1 LRKALIVFAASVVA
15 LQVAIATSVSSDL
28 PPKPSVSIDP
38 GLKQPLA
45 MARSLIGRGQF
56 AEAIRCLQPVLS
68 DPQNNLVLM
77 DGRYIDAKIEANRL
91 IAELPREARALYERE
106 FGGLAQREL
115 ERSQAAGRI
124 DQILAVAAMYRHTDA
139 GRQALNVAAGLFFDG
154 GQFVEAA
161 AAARESLDSPGPP
174 AQESAAAGRLVT
186 AWLKL
191 GQVDSAQ
198 AWVEKRREFLSRHEI
213 EVEGIKHGL
222 DQWLMG
228 CIRRQIDGGPPPIEH
243 RVSGG
248 HPQSV
253 GSGNFTRPST
263 RAIWA
268 KRIEVSGVLNSLAEE
283 LISRR
288 AESGIPPVF
297 HPVPLI
303 VGQTLVVRRGDEL
316 AAYELHKG
324 KTRWSVDLSPA
335 GSGSVDSEIIADRA
349 FSGGPQTALATDG
362 QRIFTVVD
370 DAASY
375 VRPVFT
381 GRGRRLPV
389 ELPPKNSL
397 AAYDLHGGKRLWRL
411 ADIRA
416 LGTAS
421 PSDYGDHDIDFLGP
435 PLAYGGTLYVLGRT
449 DEGAN
454 LLALDPADGTVRWGE
469 SLAGF
474 SGFEA
479 DTASSFGPACV
490 PVQSN
495 GLLICPTPEGIVIA
509 IDLASRTCRWAFR
522 AQPTEEPS
530 RLPARWGRRFP
541 AMEARWLHAWR
552 ENVIRLDD
560 RRCFVVSPRSTSIHA
575 LATDTGKLLWTQPV
589 PNGLFLGPLVDGR
602 LLAVSQYRAIAFDP
616 ATGTALWSSPIGLP
630 SGRGFAAK
638 GRYLLPQAT
647 GGLAAVDLHTGA
659 VDFPFRQTTQQVG
672 PPESLL
678 GNLIPVANA
687 AGGAAVSQ
695 SHNQLA
701 LLTSLEALQAET
713 AAKLQGH
720 PADSVTL
727 RRAAQ
732 LDREAGSFES
742 AERRYAQLSE
752 SRAADSSKQQAPS
765 APAKPQAE
773 LSRLEGESREELSAT
788 DRHDLFETLV
798 ADIERNP
805 QRCPERAPQLLR
817 TATGDEQRAVAL
829 RTVGSALCVDG
840 ERLLGLDA
848 FLQLARLELP
858 AQIEIERGPRRVV
871 AFDRQL
877 GAEIQDLLRAC
888 SPPERREAELR
899 IQQALERASEQGDA
913 VLLGRVFQRL
923 RAIVLNRSLR
933 QKVEAALRPEPNF
946 FQTQLELWEA
956 TTSNDPRRAAEA
968 WRDLAELFR
977 SHGNRKR
984 AAFCYRHLVA
994 DFHDIRFDDGLRPAD
1009 LVAATKDDRLLF
1021 REIEDAG
1028 SDPWPETVPDAIPDT
1043 DSGSSAQFFH
1053 LPLEIVP
1060 GSLCERLDVALDRQ
1074 GETLRFQGDGHST
1087 YWDVRLPVESSRFRG
1102 VVPLH
1107 RAWGLG
1113 QLVIVQVGMDLFA
1126 VAPLDEGG
1134 EPDPRVLW
1142 HVDLLGASSSPGSDL
1157 DVRFV
1162 PGAAGPAGE
1171 RILVTD
1177 RLGRPVARVGPV
1189 RPGYVCY
1196 QDRGSLIALD
1206 PVSGRLLWRRTDVS
1220 AADLCAGDESSVL
1233 LLDRRS
1239 KRLQFLRALDGK
1251 TLMDRTAATAS
1262 DFRWLEGLDAITN
1275 VVQAGRTRVSRI
1287 KLFNDQEIWTQSYPA
1302 ETQLVR
1308 LDGRKYATVES
1319 DGTLHVLDADRGTT
1333 ISSFRVAGAERCL
1346 QVHVTSDENRFYLA
1360 FSRTFTDAR
1369 NFRAN
1374 SQRDESRN
1382 PLVNGVLCAV
1392 DRRSGRMLWSRPFA
1406 DGVFALDQSR
1416 VAPMLVFS
1424 YRQFRQGAKD
1434 DDGIGLAW
1442 PILHCIDKR
1451 TGHDVFNERF
1461 ASAQPIT
1468 RTFAETELGRH
1479 EIILRWPDS
1488 SMRFRYS
1495 H

>member
-1 LRKALIVFAASVVA
+1 LIVLAASVVA
-15 LQVAIATSVSSDL
+15 IQVAGAACVSADL
-28 PPKPSVSIDP
+28 PAKSPISIDRS
-38 GLKQPLA
+38 LKQPLA
-45 MARSLIGRGQF
+45 MARALIDRGQF
-56 AEAIRCLQPVLS
+56 AEAIRSLQPVLS

-91 IAELPREARALYERE
+91 IAELPPEAQALYERE
-106 FGGLAQREL
+106 FGGLARREL
-115 ERSQAAGRI
+115 ERAQASGRI
-124 DQILAVAAMYRHTDA
+124 NQILAVAATYRHAEA
-139 GRQALNVAAGLFFDG
+139 GRQALHVAAGLFFDG
-154 GQFVEAA
+154 GQFAEAA
-161 AAARESLDSPGPP
+161 AAARALLDMPGPA
-174 AQESAAAGRLVT
+174 AQESAAAARLVT

-191 GQVDSAQ
+191 GQVDAAQ
-198 AWVEKRREFLSRHEI
+198 VWVEKRREFLSRHEI
-213 EVEGIKHGL
+213 EVQGIKHRL
-222 DQWLMG
+222 DQWLMD
-228 CIRRQIDGGPPPIEH
+228 CIRRQIGGGPPPIEH

-253 GSGNFTRPST
+253 WSGNFTRPST
-263 RAIWA
+263 RAIWS
-268 KRIEVSGVLNSLAEE
+268 KRFEVSGVLTSLAEE
-283 LISRR
+283 LIARR
-288 AESGIPPVF
+288 VESGIPPVF
-297 HPVPLI
+297 HSVPLI
-303 VGQTLVVRRGDEL
+303 VGQSLVVRRGDEL
-316 AAYELHKG
+316 VAYDLYKG
-324 KTRWSVDLSPA
+324 ETRWSTDLSPA
-335 GSGSVDSEIIADRA
+335 GSGSVDSETLADRT
-349 FSGGPQTALATDG
+349 FSGGPQCALATDG
-362 QRIFTVVD
+362 QRIFTVVE

-381 GRGRRLPV
+381 ARGRRLPV
-389 ELPPKNSL
+389 ELPTKNSL

-411 ADIRA
+411 TDIRA
-416 LGTAS
+416 LG
-421 PSDYGDHDIDFLGP
+421 PSSSTDYGDHDVDFLGP
-435 PLAYGGTLYVLGRT
+435 PLAFGGTLYVLGRT

-479 DTASSFGPACV
+479 DTASSFGAACV
-490 PVQSN
+490 PVQSD

-509 IDLASRTCRWAFR
+509 IDLATRTCRWAYR

-530 RLPARWGRRFP
+530 RLPPRWGRRFP
-541 AMEARWLHAWR
+541 ATEARWLHAWR
-552 ENVIRLDD
+552 ESVIRLDD
-560 RRCFVVSPRSTSIHA
+560 RRCFFVSPRSTAIHA
-575 LATDTGKLLWTQPV
+575 LAIDTGKLVWTQPV
-589 PNGLFLGPLVDGR
+589 PNGLFLGPIVDGR
-602 LLAVSQYRAIAFDP
+602 LLAVSQYRAFGFDP
-616 ATGTALWSSPIGLP
+616 ASGTALWNSPIGLP
-630 SGRGFAAK
+630 SGRGYAAK
-638 GRYLLPQAT
+638 GRYLLPQAA
-647 GGLAAVDLHTGA
+647 GGLAAVDLRTGA
-659 VDFPFRQTTQQVG
+659 VDFPLPRQSTQQMT
-672 PPESLL
+672 PQESLL
-678 GNLIPVANA
+678 GNLVPLADA

-695 SHNQLA
+695 SHDQLA

-713 AAKLQGH
+713 AEKLRRH
-720 PADSVTL
+720 PTDSETL

-732 LDREAGSFES
+732 LDREAGDFES
-742 AERRYAQLSE
+742 AERRYAQLLE
-752 SRAADSSKQQAPS
+752 SRAADGSKLRATPAPE
-765 APAKPQAE
+765 KPHAE
-773 LSRLEGESREELSAT
+773 LSRLEEDSREKLSVT
-788 DRHDLFETLV
+788 DRRELFETLV
-798 ADIERNP
+798 ADVERNP
-805 QRCPERAPQLLR
+805 KRCPQCAPQLLR
-817 TATGDEQRAVAL
+817 TATGDEQRAVAM
-829 RTVGSALCVDG
+829 RTVGSALCADG
-840 ERLLGLDA
+840 ERMLGLDA
-848 FLQLARLELP
+848 FLQLARQELP

-877 GAEIQDLLRAC
+877 GAELQDLLRAC
-888 SPPERREAELR
+888 SPPERREADSR
-899 IQQALERASEQGDA
+899 IQRALERAIEQGDA

-923 RAIVLNRSLR
+923 RGVGLDRSLR
-933 QKVEAALRPEPNF
+933 QRVEAALRPEPTF

-956 TTSNDPRRAAEA
+956 TTSNDARRAAEA

-984 AAFCYRHLVA
+984 AAFCYRRLVA
-994 DFHDIRFDDGLRPAD
+994 DFNDIQFDDGLRPAD
-1009 LVAATKDDRLLF
+1009 LVAAVKNDRPLF
-1021 REIEDAG
+1021 REIEDGG
-1028 SDPWPETVPDAIPDT
+1028 SDPWPETLPDAIPDT

-1060 GSLCERLDVALDRQ
+1060 GSLCERLDVALDHQ
-1074 GETLRFQGDGHST
+1074 GETLRFQGDAHST
-1087 YWDVRLPVESSRFRG
+1087 YWDVHLPVEGSRFRG

-1142 HVDLLGASSSPGSDL
+1142 HVDLLGSPSSPGGDL

-1162 PGAAGPAGE
+1162 PGAPGPTGE

-1206 PVSGRLLWRRTDVS
+1206 PLSGRLLWRRADVS
-1220 AADLCAGDESSVL
+1220 AADLSAGDDSSIL

-1251 TLMDRTAATAS
+1251 TVMERTAAAAS
-1262 DFRWLEGLDAITN
+1262 DFRWFDGLDAVTH

-1287 KLFNDQEIWTQSYPA
+1287 NLFNDQAKWTRSYPA
-1302 ETQLVR
+1302 ETQFVR
-1308 LDGRKYATVES
+1308 LDERKYAAVEP
-1319 DGTLHVLDADRGTT
+1319 DGSVHVLAADRGTT
-1333 ISSFRVAGAERCL
+1333 IGTFRIAGIERCL
-1346 QVHVTSDENRFYLA
+1346 QVHMTSDESRFYLA
-1360 FSRTFTDAR
+1360 FSKTYADSR

-1374 SQRDESRN
+1374 GQRDESRN

-1392 DRRSGRMLWSRPFA
+1392 DRRSGRMLWNRPFA

-1424 YRQFRQGAKD
+1424 YRQQRRAGKD
-1434 DDGIGLAW
+1434 DEGVGLAW

-1451 TGHDVFNERF
+1451 TGRDVFNERF
-1461 ASAQPIT
+1461 GSAQPFT
-1468 RTFAETELGRH
+1468 RAFAETELGRH
-1479 EIILRWPDS
+1479 EIILRWPDG